1 MYLYILYNAILQR
14 IKYIIYSY
22 SKNWWYS
29 YRRTIKKK
37 FKQTL
42 YSGKTNNLLPKPY
55 NNISLQHQYYTTLYK
70 YRNLLNI
77 NFKNIKI
84 FTIVR
89 NPYDRI
95 ISDLFWYRLIRK
107 DFTAEQVYKI
117 IKNDY
122 IGKNFDNHN
131 RPQYK
136 FITDKNFKLFKNVK
150 LFKTETLN
158 QDNQKLN
165 DYLGININI
174 KINNINKDYS
184 RYLNKDSINLI
195 NYYYKYDF
203 KIFNYKMK

>member
-1 MYLYILYNAILQR
+1 MPYYKKSNILFIHIPKTGGTVIENQL
-14 IKYIIYSY
+14 
-22 SKNWWYS
+22 
-29 YRRTIKKK
+29 KKK
-37 FKQTL
+37 FEQTL

-165 DYLGININI
+165 DYLGIKINI
-174 KINNINKDYS
+174 KKNNINKDYS
-184 RYLNKDSINLI
+184 RYLNKDSIDLI

-203 KIFNYKMK
+203 KLFNYQMK